1 MALAACL
8 FHRMSTSVERK
19 QENIT
24 FTTWRIIFCL
34 LLRHW
39 NKLHLAIFP
48 MCKVT
53 LKINIIY
60 LVLLANWGCNFK
72 NICQYVLGFFTA
84 IVFVRLFQ
92 VKKKKV
98 FLNTIILKIFMIKN
112 KSQLFIW
119 KQDLDLAAFHLPC
132 HFSPS

>member
-1 MALAACL
+1 
-8 FHRMSTSVERK
+8 
-19 QENIT
+19 
-24 FTTWRIIFCL
+24 
-34 LLRHW
+34 
-39 NKLHLAIFP
+39 

-92 VKKKKV
+92 VKKKKKS
-98 FLNTIILKIFMIKN
+98 ILKYHNFEDFYDQK
-112 KSQLFIW
+112 
-119 KQDLDLAAFHLPC
+119 
-132 HFSPS
+132 